1 MAIMHTTDAD
11 FAKDV
16 EQGEGLMIV
25 DFWAEWCAPCRMI
38 APVLEQLDQEFAGKI
53 QIVKLNVDEHP
64 ETPARFGI
72 MGIPTLLMFKNGE
85 VVDRIVG
92 FQPKDNFVRLI
103 EKHL

>member
-1 MAIMHTTDAD
+1 MAITHTTDAD

-16 EQGEGLMIV
+16 EQGEGLIIV

-38 APVLEQLDQEFAGKI
+38 APVLEQLDEEFAGKI

-64 ETPARFGI
+64 EAPARFGI

-103 EKHL
+103 QKHL

>member
-1 MAIMHTTDAD
+1 MAITHTTDAD

-16 EQGEGLMIV
+16 EQGEGLIIV

-38 APVLEQLDQEFAGKI
+38 APVLEQLDQEFAGQI

-64 ETPARFGI
+64 EAPARFGI

-103 EKHL
+103 QKHL

>member
-16 EQGEGLMIV
+16 EQGEGLIIV

-103 EKHL
+103 EKHI